1 MRNELSLC
9 YALANREVIMSI
21 QKLIAKDNNAPVII
35 IQVENLYVNKKT
47 LEVDPIFTPIQEL
60 LLRGMS
66 ILTPILLVVRFIL
79 KYNLLG

>member
-1 MRNELSLC
+1 
-9 YALANREVIMSI
+9 MSI